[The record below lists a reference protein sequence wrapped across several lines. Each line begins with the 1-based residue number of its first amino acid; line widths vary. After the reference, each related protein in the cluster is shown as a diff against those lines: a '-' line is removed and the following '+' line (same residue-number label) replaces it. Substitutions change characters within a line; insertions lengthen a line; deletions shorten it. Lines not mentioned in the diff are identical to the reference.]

1 MAKYSGGCEH
11 VHTSSDK
18 DPIDNHTCHCSVC
31 KRVTAQATTH
41 VVFFNHGDLKVDNM
55 AGLKR
60 QPFNDQNP
68 KGPLELC
75 TCAKCGKPIML
86 DDKQK
91 RIRVDRAE
99 PHGLRREESAPT
111 YHAFYDPKTGR
122 GEAEGRPPRLR
133 RAASR
138 VRLAER
144 RTGVNLCGPHA
155 LTGVGQ
161 LRSAARGVHRS
172 SRQVCSI
179 SSISALRPSD
189 SGSWRF
195 SKR

>member
-11 VHTSSDK
+11 VHTTSDK

-31 KRVTAQATTH
+31 KRVTGQGTTH
-41 VVFFNHGDLKVDNM
+41 VVFFNYNDLKVDNM

-91 RIRVDRAE
+91 RIRVIVPNLMGHTKIPKA
-99 PHGLRREESAPT
+99 A
-111 YHAFYDPKTGR
+111 YHAFYDAKTGVPKPKD
-122 GEAEGRPPRLR
+122 GGPVYEG
-133 RAASR
+133 
-138 VRLAER
+138 
-144 RTGVNLCGPHA
+144 
-155 LTGVGQ
+155 
-161 LRSAARGVHRS
+161 
-172 SRQVCSI
+172 
-179 SSISALRPSD
+179 LRPEFVWPK
-189 SGSWRF
+189 GVPA
-195 SKR
+195 